1 MNPLTPADRA
11 VLRVSVLTWMS
22 KRIRAEND
30 GARVEASEQLKKG
43 DTLSA
48 RSPLDDTRI
57 ARVSMSD
64 PKPTATVTNRI
75 ALDVWITGHYPEKL
89 VERTEIVGPM
99 SDVLAVLR
107 KFAPDLIEDVKSV
120 PDWAVNELL
129 KKAEGLKQP
138 VGYGGECGADAPPG
152 ITVKVPDGVLTV
164 RLDDTA
170 TDAIRAMWDAR
181 LVDMDG
187 HLLQIEGGTT

>member
-11 VLRVSVLTWMS
+11 VLRVSVLTWMA
-22 KRIRAEND
+22 KRIKAEND
-30 GARVEASEQLKKG
+30 TARLEAAELLKKG

-48 RSPLDDTRI
+48 RSPLHDTRI
-57 ARVSMSD
+57 ARVSLSD

-75 ALDVWITGHYPEKL
+75 ALEAWITGHYPEKL
-89 VERTEIVGPM
+89 VERTEIIGRM

-107 KFAPDLIEDVKSV
+107 KFAPELIEDVKSV

-129 KKAEGLKQP
+129 KKAEGLKQS

-152 ITVKVPDGVLTV
+152 ITVKVPDGVLTA

-187 HLLQIEGGTT
+187 HLLQIEGES